1 MFKFLLLR
9 LSQYSKVMT
18 REKKIEIIKKTEV
31 FKNLSYE
38 DFRQIAEVS
47 KELNFKKGE
56 IIFEE
61 NSNADGFYII
71 CNGEVEILKKVEDTE
86 QNEILAV
93 KRDGDVFGEMA
104 IIDDLPRSATIKAKT
119 DITLLK
125 LSRDIFNELLK
136 SFSHIALEIA
146 RNVCSTVRSTNIN
159 YIRDLEKRN
168 KQLKTAYQKLKKTQ
182 NELIQAEKL
191 SLVGKF
197 ASLIIHDIKNPMSN
211 IKAYAEL
218 ISMNY
223 PNDPKTNKSTSI
235 IVKEVERLNNM
246 ASELLEFSRG
256 DMQLNKT
263 PVNISAFIS
272 TMIDIVKEDLKNKD
286 IIISFNDNID
296 SIVLVDIERM
306 KRVFLNLI
314 INSAD
319 ALLTGGKISIKL
331 NDEDNWIKWS
341 IQDNGFGMEEET
353 LNRIFE
359 PFFSY
364 NKKGGTGLGMTIVK
378 NIIEK
383 HSGHIKCASKK
394 NHGTKF
400 EIFLPKA

>member
-1 MFKFLLLR
+1 
-9 LSQYSKVMT
+9 MT
-18 REKKIEIIKKTEV
+18 REEKIGIIEKIDI
-31 FKNLSYE
+31 FKNLLHE
-38 DFRQIAEVS
+38 DFVQIAEVA
-47 KELNFKKGE
+47 KELTFKKGE

-71 CNGEVEILKKVEDTE
+71 CKGKVEILKKGEDTDQLE
-86 QNEILAV
+86 VLAV
-93 KRDGDVFGEMA
+93 KKDGEVFGEMA
-104 IIDDLPRSATIKAKT
+104 IIDEMPRSATIKAKT
-119 DITLLK
+119 DLTLLK
-125 LSRDIFNELLK
+125 ISKDIFNELLK
-136 SFSHIALEIA
+136 SFSHITVEIA
-146 RNVCSTVRSTNIN
+146 RNVCSTVRSSNSN

-168 KQLKTAYQKLKKTQ
+168 KQLKSAYQQLKKTQ

-218 ISMNY
+218 ISMNN
-223 PNDPKTNKSTSI
+223 PSDTKTKKSTDI
-235 IVKEVERLNNM
+235 IIHEVERLNNM

-263 PVNISAFIS
+263 PINISAFIS
-272 TMIDIVKEDLKNKD
+272 TMIDIVKEDLNNRD
-286 IIISFNDNID
+286 INITLPDKTD

-314 INSAD
+314 SNSAD
-319 ALLTGGKISIKL
+319 ALSSGGKIIIKL
-331 NDEDNWIKWS
+331 TEEGNWVKWS
-341 IQDNGFGMEEET
+341 IQDNGFGMEEEI

-359 PFFSY
+359 PFFSF

-378 NIIEK
+378 NIVEK
-383 HSGHIKCASKK
+383 HSGYIKCASKK

-400 EIFLPKA
+400 DIYLPKA